1 MYALDIL
8 VLERKLPMT
17 LNDELYS
24 RLVNLYQDLDDL
36 QIHQLNARIILLLS
50 EKVSDSLAIEK
61 IIDKVE
67 AEKNNTQK

>member
-1 MYALDIL
+1 M
-8 VLERKLPMT
+8 P

-24 RLVNLYQDLDDL
+24 RLVNLYQDLGDL

-50 EKVSDSLAIEK
+50 EKISDSLAIEK

-67 AEKNNTQK
+67 AEKKNTQK

>member
-1 MYALDIL
+1 M
-8 VLERKLPMT
+8 P

>member
-1 MYALDIL
+1 M
-8 VLERKLPMT
+8 P

-50 EKVSDSLAIEK
+50 DKVSDSLAIEK

-67 AEKNNTQK
+67 AEKKNTQK

>member
-1 MYALDIL
+1 
-8 VLERKLPMT
+8 MT

-50 EKVSDSLAIEK
+50 EKVSNSLAIEK

>member
-1 MYALDIL
+1 M
-8 VLERKLPMT
+8 P

-24 RLVNLYQDLDDL
+24 RLVNLYQDLDDQ
-36 QIHQLNARIILLLS
+36 QIHQVNARIILLLS

>member
-1 MYALDIL
+1 M
-8 VLERKLPMT
+8 P

-36 QIHQLNARIILLLS
+36 QIHHLNARIILLLS

>member
-1 MYALDIL
+1 M
-8 VLERKLPMT
+8 P

-24 RLVNLYQDLDDL
+24 RLVNLYQGLDDQ
-36 QIHQLNARIILLLS
+36 QIHQVNARIILLLS

>member
-1 MYALDIL
+1 M
-8 VLERKLPMT
+8 P

-24 RLVNLYQDLDDL
+24 RLVNLYQDLNDQ

>member
-1 MYALDIL
+1 MA
-8 VLERKLPMT
+8 

-24 RLVNLYQDLDDL
+24 RLVNLYQDLDDQ
-36 QIHQLNARIILLLS
+36 QIHHLNARIILLLS

-67 AEKNNTQK
+67 AEKKNTQK